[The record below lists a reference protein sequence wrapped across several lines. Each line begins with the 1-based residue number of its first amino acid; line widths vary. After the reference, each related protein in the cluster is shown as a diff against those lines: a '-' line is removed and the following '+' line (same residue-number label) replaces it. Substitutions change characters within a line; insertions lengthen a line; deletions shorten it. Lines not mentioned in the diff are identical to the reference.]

1 MKFLKRF
8 VKQKDCRQN
17 PPGMVVDET
26 NKPEITSYPLQTG
39 DQRNIQESAASSFV
53 VVKWG

>member
-1 MKFLKRF
+1 MKCLKRF